1 MNDEPHSGSAGGGPL
16 PGGGNTYHQE
26 VQHAPATAR
35 VPDAVGRGV
44 FGTHAIVMQGAHEF
58 IIDFI
63 QSLAPPR
70 RVVARIILPT
80 TVVPLFVAAF
90 EDSLRKYAA
99 SFGPVPR
106 LQGPQAAGSAGQ
118 PGGQSGGQS
127 QGQSA
132 GHPTGQPSM
141 PPPTPPPISEVYEQ
155 LKLPD
160 DMLGGNYANT
170 VVISH
175 SQAEFCFDFICNFYP
190 RSVVN
195 ARVYLATPHVPEV
208 FDSLQRCL
216 LQFRQ
221 RQAMPRPIPPAHP
234 AEPASPSDGPSPMPE

>member
-1 MNDEPHSGSAGGGPL
+1 MSDESHSEPTGNGPA

-44 FGTHAIVMQGAHEF
+44 FSTHAIVMQGAHEF
-58 IIDFI
+58 LIDFI

-70 RVVARIILPT
+70 RVVARIVLPV
-80 TVVPLFVAAF
+80 TVVPLFIGAL
-90 EDSLRKYAA
+90 EDNLRKYTNV
-99 SFGPVPR
+99 FGAPPR
-106 LQGPQAAGSAGQ
+106 MQGPPGTAPGS
-118 PGGQSGGQS
+118 
-127 QGQSA
+127 
-132 GHPTGQPSM
+132 
-141 PPPTPPPISEVYEQ
+141 PPPVPPPITEVYEQ

-160 DMLGGNYANT
+160 EMLGGMYANT

-190 RSVVN
+190 RSVVT
-195 ARVYLATPHVPEV
+195 ARVYLATHHILEV

-216 LQFRQ
+216 EQYRQ
-221 RQAMPRPIPPAHP
+221 KLNHPRPMQPPP
-234 AEPASPSDGPSPMPE
+234 PREESQNPEDEPDALPE

>member
-1 MNDEPHSGSAGGGPL
+1 MSDEAHSEPAGSGQT

-44 FGTHAIVMQGAHEF
+44 FSTHAIVMQGAHEF
-58 IIDFI
+58 LIDFI

-70 RVVARIILPT
+70 RVVARIVLPT
-80 TVVPLFVAAF
+80 TVVPLFIGAL
-90 EDSLRKYAA
+90 EDNLRKY
-99 SFGPVPR
+99 SQVFGPPPR
-106 LQGPQAAGSAGQ
+106 MQGPPSG
-118 PGGQSGGQS
+118 PGGQ
-127 QGQSA
+127 
-132 GHPTGQPSM
+132 
-141 PPPTPPPISEVYEQ
+141 PPAPPPITEVYEQ

-160 DMLGGNYANT
+160 EMLGGMYANT

-190 RSVVN
+190 RSVVTS
-195 ARVYLATPHVPEV
+195 RVYLATPHVPEI

-216 LQFRQ
+216 EQYRQ
-221 RQAMPRPIPPAHP
+221 KLNSPRPMPPA
-234 AEPASPSDGPSPMPE
+234 ADETGNANDESESNFG

>member
-1 MNDEPHSGSAGGGPL
+1 MSDEAQSEPAGEGPA
-16 PGGGNTYHQE
+16 PAGGNTYHQE

-44 FGTHAIVMQGAHEF
+44 FSTHAIVMQGAHEF
-58 IIDFI
+58 LIDFI

-80 TVVPLFVAAF
+80 TVVPLFIGAL
-90 EDSLRKYAA
+90 EDNLRKYAA
-99 SFGPVPR
+99 VFGPPPR
-106 LQGPQAAGSAGQ
+106 MQGPPGAGPGGQQGGQPGGQHAGQ
-118 PGGQSGGQS
+118 PGGQHGST
-127 QGQSA
+127 
-132 GHPTGQPSM
+132 PPS
-141 PPPTPPPISEVYEQ
+141 PPPVPPPISDVYEQ

-160 DMLGGNYANT
+160 DMLGGTYANT

-195 ARVYLATPHVPEV
+195 SRVYLAAPHVPEV
-208 FDSLQRCL
+208 FDS
-216 LQFRQ
+216 
-221 RQAMPRPIPPAHP
+221 
-234 AEPASPSDGPSPMPE
+234 

>member
-1 MNDEPHSGSAGGGPL
+1 MSDEAHSEPAGSGPQ

-58 IIDFI
+58 LIDFI

-70 RVVARIILPT
+70 RVVARIVLPT
-80 TVVPLFVAAF
+80 TVVPLFIGAL
-90 EDSLRKYAA
+90 EDNLRKY
-99 SFGPVPR
+99 SNVFGPPPR
-106 LQGPQAAGSAGQ
+106 MQGPPPTS
-118 PGGQSGGQS
+118 PGGQ
-127 QGQSA
+127 
-132 GHPTGQPSM
+132 
-141 PPPTPPPISEVYEQ
+141 PPAPPPITEVYEQ

-160 DMLGGNYANT
+160 DMLGGMYANT

-190 RSVVN
+190 RSVVTS
-195 ARVYLATPHVPEV
+195 RVYLATHHVPEV

-216 LQFRQ
+216 EQYRQ
-221 RQAMPRPIPPAHP
+221 KLKSPRPVQPPHDESQNPDDERDARS
-234 AEPASPSDGPSPMPE
+234 E